1 MFAGD
6 ANPFLP
12 VTEAQRMMGGS
23 YPDVNVARAS
33 LAQMNEISRRA
44 EVAGLSF
51 NPPLPP
57 QQQQQQQ
64 QQQQGSGRP
73 GEPSMNK
80 IFAAAAGLMPERPL
94 SAQDTLARIGE
105 LSRARPTSAQ
115 GGGLMSSAG
124 MPPGTGGNTLEALA
138 AASANAAAATV
149 GGGGG
154 GGVTTPVSGIYTDA
168 SDPYG
173 AMLAA
178 NQGGDERYGVPL
190 NSLNHEGLQVFTVGH
205 LMPKSSLDDGNGNW
219 SFDPSQLTM
228 PGPSSSSSS
237 SAAVGS
243 AAAGASQTVGSAV
256 VAALDSAVVMPTPQ
270 GMGGDP
276 AQEGEDERQQPIVV
290 VPDRDPSP
298 MPGASGSS
306 GGAGQQKLR
315 VRRSTY
321 VPGWAVP
328 PRVLLV
334 DDDAISRKLSSK
346 FLQVF
351 GCTIDVAVDGDVA
364 VSKMNLEKH
373 DLVLM
378 VRTVVFVFLYFQW
391 VDGLFF

>member
-1 MFAGD
+1 
-6 ANPFLP
+6 
-12 VTEAQRMMGGS
+12 MMGGA
-23 YPDVNVARAS
+23 YPDMDLARAS

-44 EVAGLSF
+44 DAAGLSF
-51 NPPLPP
+51 NPRGQANGNGADPNAD
-57 QQQQQQQ
+57 
-64 QQQQGSGRP
+64 GASA
-73 GEPSMNK
+73 SK
-80 IFAAAAGLMPERPL
+80 IFAAAANLIDRPL
-94 SAQDTLARIGE
+94 SRQNMLARIGE
-105 LSRARPTSAQ
+105 LSRTRPTSAQ
-115 GGGLMSSAG
+115 GELMGSAG
-124 MPPGTGGNTLEALA
+124 PSGAGGNTLEALA
-138 AASANAAAATV
+138 AASASAAGASSSSS
-149 GGGGG
+149 
-154 GGVTTPVSGIYTDA
+154 SGIYTDA

-173 AMLAA
+173 TLLANAA
-178 NQGGDERYGVPL
+178 NDERYGVQITPS
-190 NSLNHEGLQVFTVGH
+190 SLNHEGLQVFTVGH
-205 LMPKSSLDDGNGNW
+205 LMPKSTLDDDNGNW
-219 SFDPSQLTM
+219 SFDPNTLGM
-228 PGPSSSSSS
+228 PPPPPP
-237 SAAVGS
+237 
-243 AAAGASQTVGSAV
+243 QQQTTVGSAV

-298 MPGASGSS
+298 LPGPSTQ
-306 GGAGQQKLR
+306 GGVSQQKLR

-364 VSKMNLEKH
+364 VSKMNLEKY

-378 VRTVVFVFLYFQW
+378 VCSFVFFCISFSLIEPFQGYRYAALGRCLCD
-391 VDGLFF
+391 VAHSAV